1 VQAKWHAQLTKLAFI
16 ALLPAQ
22 RARFWLLSFCS
33 PDDACCITPPANPI
47 FVSLYPSL
55 ILGLALGPGIAEKQ
69 WEMPL
74 RLHFLAATGVFRQ
87 NNKINAQISSDL
99 FLYEF

>member
-1 VQAKWHAQLTKLAFI
+1 LRCCPRNVLV
-16 ALLPAQ
+16 
-22 RARFWLLSFCS
+22 SGYS
-33 PDDACCITPPANPI
+33 PFAAPTTFRACCITPPANPI

-99 FLYEF
+99 FLY